1 MYNGLL
7 HAHSGLRWI
16 VLILLVIAMIKAFSG
31 WFGKKEFTPGDK
43 KIALFTLISTHL
55 QLVIGAVL
63 YFLSPYV
70 QFSGH
75 VMSDN
80 ILRFY
85 TVEHISMM
93 LIAIALIT
101 VGYSTSKRAEDS
113 ETKFK
118 KLAIWFTIGLIIILV
133 AIPWP
138 FRIPVAGWG

>member
-1 MYNGLL
+1 
-7 HAHSGLRWI
+7 
-16 VLILLVIAMIKAFSG
+16 MIKAFSG